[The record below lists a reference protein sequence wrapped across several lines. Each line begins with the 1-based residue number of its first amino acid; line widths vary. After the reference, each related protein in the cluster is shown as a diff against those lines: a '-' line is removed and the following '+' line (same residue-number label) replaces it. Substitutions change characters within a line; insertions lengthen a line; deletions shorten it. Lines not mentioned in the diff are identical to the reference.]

1 MKNFLDCN
9 EYLEANYNIV
19 VYHQVPWS
27 LKINM
32 LDFGAWMAMKSKVK
46 KYHCRNSKQ
55 HDALSHSSNKAW
67 RNRETQKLTN
77 IWNHLLKVLDII
89 IHD

>member
-32 LDFGAWMAMKSKVK
+32 LDFGAWMNVKSKVK
-46 KYHCRNSKQ
+46 KYHCCNSKQ
-55 HDALSHSSNKAW
+55 HDALIQSSNKA
-67 RNRETQKLTN
+67 
-77 IWNHLLKVLDII
+77 
-89 IHD
+89 